1 MVFYLFVQSV
11 LRLEGRAVEDRA
23 ELLRGEGK
31 ASILACKQDTHFCL
45 CVETGGSL
53 WGFFCVSLR
62 PCLRGSL
69 VKPGSG
75 TGTLPCSCT
84 SYMLWPRNGC
94 GSCCVPADLSSEQCW
109 GGALWGVR
117 CKITLGRAL
126 PAGDN
131 IGRGSGSILLLPFWL
146 QSPCKNPQ
154 GFLEMVSTYM
164 NLSGNNKLDGSQAS
178 QNQMSGIRWVHAV
191 HFLFAATLVLTNCSV
206 WMENMHRK
214 GSAPHTQL
222 SYTMSHRLSMFNS

>member
-1 MVFYLFVQSV
+1 MHILHAVTQKWLWELLCASWPEPRAV
-11 LRLEGRAVEDRA
+11 LRR
-23 ELLRGEGK
+23 
-31 ASILACKQDTHFCL
+31 CF
-45 CVETGGSL
+45 
-53 WGFFCVSLR
+53 
-62 PCLRGSL
+62 
-69 VKPGSG
+69 
-75 TGTLPCSCT
+75 
-84 SYMLWPRNGC
+84 
-94 GSCCVPADLSSEQCW
+94 
-109 GGALWGVR
+109 VR